1 MFETFIYENQHL
13 TNLTF
18 EILNRITNQRR
29 EILKTFKDIIFVAGG
44 NLSNLAKRG
53 VTVTRSV
60 LLHLNNISIKEVS
73 IASTPNY
80 LW

>member
-1 MFETFIYENQHL
+1 M
-13 TNLTF
+13 
-18 EILNRITNQRR
+18 NRITNERR

-44 NLSNLAKRG
+44 NLSKLADRG
-53 VTVTRSV
+53 VKVTRSV
-60 LLHLNNISIKEVS
+60 LLHLTSITIKDVS